1 MVCALPSSAR
11 LCAALVLA
19 LVPAAPVPG
28 AEPPGAARLTGAVAR
43 IVDGDTLRLHGLPVA
58 VRLWGLDAPE
68 RGQKGAER
76 ATAALGA
83 LAQGQSLSCRIRDI
97 DRYGRIVGQCHLPDG
112 RDLAATLIA
121 AGDAREYCRYSG
133 GHYGTCAI
141 PPDRPPPN

>member
-1 MVCALPSSAR
+1 MAFAPPLPRLPALGW
-11 LCAALVLA
+11 LLLA
-19 LVPAAPVPG
+19 LAAGGPAFG
-28 AEPPGAARLTGAVAR
+28 AEPPAPATLAGEVAR

-68 RGQKGAER
+68 RGQKGAAR

-141 PPDRPPPN
+141 PPPD